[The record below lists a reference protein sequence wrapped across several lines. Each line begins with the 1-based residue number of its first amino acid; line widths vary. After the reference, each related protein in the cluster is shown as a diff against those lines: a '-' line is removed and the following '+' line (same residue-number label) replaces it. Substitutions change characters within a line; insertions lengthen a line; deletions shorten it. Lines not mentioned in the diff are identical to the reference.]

1 MRRNYI
7 SPEFKYN
14 KVLGTYNMV
23 ENPSLFGSKVLEV
36 EDKITIDSNFIQW
49 YQRSSGEQ
57 IDQNSEINFG
67 VSTLDV
73 VNLKKVNSTL
83 ELDKSISESTRDQ
96 NPRWIL
102 TINLKNIL
110 SEYLFAT
117 LKNWR
122 TFEGVE
128 NYMTLNNNVDVSIRE
143 YINQNVLNRF
153 SLDRVELFLINEDFV
168 KNGGLKYQNTFD
180 QNVNQPFTKFESET
194 DPNQTDVVIKFYQ
207 GSSALKSNL
216 RYYYNIYYSKT

>member
-128 NYMTLNNNVDVSIRE
+128 NYMTLNNNVDVSKRE
-143 YINQNVLNRF
+143 
-153 SLDRVELFLINEDFV
+153 
-168 KNGGLKYQNTFD
+168 
-180 QNVNQPFTKFESET
+180 
-194 DPNQTDVVIKFYQ
+194 
-207 GSSALKSNL
+207 
-216 RYYYNIYYSKT
+216 

>member
-1 MRRNYI
+1 
-7 SPEFKYN
+7 
-14 KVLGTYNMV
+14 
-23 ENPSLFGSKVLEV
+23 
-36 EDKITIDSNFIQW
+36 
-49 YQRSSGEQ
+49 
-57 IDQNSEINFG
+57 
-67 VSTLDV
+67 LDV